1 MLNPNKEVILTTD
14 GLQKLEEELEL
25 LKVVKRQEIAERI
38 KEARTFGDLSENA
51 EYDEA
56 KNAQAEL
63 ELRIDKLENIMKFA
77 IVVDDDDIPKGL
89 VYVGSIVKVKNLTE
103 DETETFEIV
112 GAREADPFNGKISHE
127 SPIGA
132 ALMGK
137 KKGDTVEAHTPSGL
151 IKFKVMSITK

>member
-1 MLNPNKEVILTTD
+1 MQNPNKETILTPE
-14 GLQKLEEELEL
+14 GLQKLEEELDH

-38 KEARTFGDLSENA
+38 KEARTFGDISENA

-63 ELRIDKLENIMKFA
+63 ELRIEKLENILKFA
-77 IVVDDDDIPKGL
+77 IIVDDDDIPKGV
-89 VYVGSIVKVKNLTE
+89 VYVGSIVKVKNLDDKQE
-103 DETETFEIV
+103 ETFEIV
-112 GAREADPFNGKISHE
+112 GAREADPFNQKISHE

-137 KKGDTVEAHTPSGL
+137 KKGESVEVIAPGGKLHY
-151 IKFKVMSITK
+151 KVVSISK

>member
-1 MLNPNKEVILTTD
+1 MLNPNKEVILTTE
-14 GLQKLEEELEL
+14 GLQKLEEELEV

-77 IVVDDDDIPKGL
+77 IVVDDDDIPKG
-89 VYVGSIVKVKNLTE
+89 VIYVGSIVKVKNITDDE
-103 DETETFEIV
+103 DETFEIV

-137 KKGDTVEAHTPSGL
+137 KTGDTVEAHTPSGL

>member
-1 MLNPNKEVILTTD
+1 MLNPNKEVILTTE
-14 GLQKLEEELEL
+14 GLQKLEQELEV

-63 ELRIDKLENIMKFA
+63 ELRIEKLENILKFA
-77 IVVDDDDIPKGL
+77 IVVDDDDIPKGI
-89 VYVGSIVKVKNLTE
+89 VYVGSIVKVKNLTHE
-103 DETETFEIV
+103 ETETIEIV
-112 GAREADPFNGKISHE
+112 GAREADPFNGRISHE

-137 KKGDTVEAHTPSGL
+137 KKGDTVDAHTPSGT